1 MRYRFPPLKPIRR
14 AARAALLGSVFAS
27 CLVVGSSANA
37 ALSFVFDYSDN
48 GGKTEFLDPTF
59 GAARQTALETAG
71 TLFSNYFGSLF
82 SNSATIHLAVEGT
95 DTPLPGT
102 LAYAGSR
109 AAFDPPFSGG
119 FGNSSVVYNKMM
131 GNGDLNGAANDGVVG
146 VNWGAPWEL
155 DPNVAVAAQ
164 GAGNF
169 DLFAA
174 IFHEFTHALGFAS
187 ALNAAGT
194 DGTSQNGGTEVGGV
208 DYFGFWNKF
217 DQFKTDCGTTDLI
230 DHATGKTDPIYASAK
245 TGQMC
250 FNGTNAKAANG
261 GAQVALYTPN
271 TYEPGSSGSH
281 LDESGNN
288 VGAMM
293 KFDRNPD
300 VNEARMYNAIEIGV
314 LMDIGYTRVSANAV
328 PEPTTALLVLGALGA
343 LGLSRRRKKA

>member
-1 MRYRFPPLKPIRR
+1 MNHQLPPLSPIRR
-14 AARAALLGSVFAS
+14 ATRAALFGTVFAG
-27 CLVVGSSANA
+27 CLAIASPANA

-48 GGKTEFLDPTF
+48 AGTTEFL
-59 GAARQTALETAG
+59 GAANQGRRDALELAG
-71 TLFSNYFGSLF
+71 TLFSNYFGTLF
-82 SNSATIHLAVEGT
+82 TNSATINLAVQGT
-95 DTPLPGT
+95 NTPLPGT
-102 LAYAGSR
+102 LAFAGSYQ
-109 AAFDPPFSGG
+109 AFDPPFSGG

-131 GNGDLNGAANDGVVG
+131 GNGDLNGGANDGVVG

-164 GAGNF
+164 SAGNF

-314 LMDIGYTRVSANAV
+314 LMDIGYTRVSTTV
-328 PEPTTALLVLGALGA
+328 PEPTTALLVMGALGA
-343 LGLSRRRKKA
+343 LGLSRRKKKA